1 MRVSRPEAITPTAG
15 KGHQWPWLKSAGR
28 PGARPLPAEGSESP
42 ECGGGPEEE
51 PRRSVSEHAG
61 KSQQSKRKRMKKR
74 RGVWDGRE
82 KNWSR
87 WESLEVSRLQL
98 HEQHVPEWAHA
109 TKGTRHVGPLY
120 LVNVTNPSCR
130 TTCTLC
136 LLDGANRRQV
146 PISCAHASESTCKP
160 RWGPMTS
167 IIPAPRPGPP
177 RRDER
182 TKATD

>member
-61 KSQQSKRKRMKKR
+61 KSHPLL
-74 RGVWDGRE
+74 GWI
-82 KNWSR
+82 R

-136 LLDGANRRQV
+136 LLDWANRRQV

-177 RRDER
+177 LRDER
-182 TKATD
+182 TEATD